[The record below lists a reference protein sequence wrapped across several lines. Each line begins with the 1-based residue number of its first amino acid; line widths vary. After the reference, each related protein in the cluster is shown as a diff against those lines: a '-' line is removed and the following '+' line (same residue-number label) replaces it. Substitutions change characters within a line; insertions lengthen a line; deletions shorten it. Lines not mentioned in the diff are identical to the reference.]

1 MRYFVDDISQTIV
14 FCSAD
19 KLDETARQLIRFDMD
34 NGTSF
39 MLMPDDFTNNTFVRF
54 AEFAEY
60 EHFVMPNDAAA
71 GNRLRDIPVEVKPFS
86 QAAA

>member
-39 MLMPDDFTNNTFVRF
+39 MLMPDDFTNNTF
-54 AEFAEY
+54 Y
-60 EHFVMPNDAAA
+60 H
-71 GNRLRDIPVEVKPFS
+71 K
-86 QAAA
+86 